1 MYVTA
6 SARLRCVQHS
16 PLLPVPRHPAQAP
29 PRWDLFKAALLAKK
43 NLSSDFRTSPHDRRF
58 LDLKKTTGGLNSGRL
73 PGAGDSTIW
82 TKREELREVLTPY
95 CDSMLKPSTL
105 HDCWASCALGL
116 CCTGD
121 LRKDLRCLLRVATQL
136 PPGRQYPKNIQ
147 APPSGSSALLSS
159 FLPNKVRCARDA
171 TIQGRFRT
179 RSN

>member
-73 PGAGDSTIW
+73 PGAGGLDGLDKMGSVKRGPDSL
-82 TKREELREVLTPY
+82 LRFNAQARHPARL
-95 CDSMLKPSTL
+95 
-105 HDCWASCALGL
+105 LGL
-116 CCTGD
+116 LCSRIVLHRRSAQGPSVPPESRNSTAP
-121 LRKDLRCLLRVATQL
+121 RKTVSKK
-136 PPGRQYPKNIQ
+136 Y
-147 APPSGSSALLSS
+147 SSASFRFLSAS
-159 FLPNKVRCARDA
+159 FQFPPK
-171 TIQGRFRT
+171 
-179 RSN
+179 